1 VLEGGLGILS
11 VLLGQLSNLF
21 SVLSFLEGKFLGE
34 SVLLSSGSLKGG
46 SLSLELI
53 SNLFGDGIGLG
64 LLFLGLSLGLSF
76 SGMSLGNSGG
86 SFGLGGFDSSGGFL
100 RGSSG
105 LGAHLGDGLGSSLLS
120 LNNLLGV
127 RDMHEGGLGLL
138 VHLGVCSLDDFLSAL
153 SGLGS
158 LDSGVDS
165 VVDCLLGS
173 VLHLGDGSLLG
184 GLSRLNF
191 NLGGSFDGV
200 DGFDG
205 VLKGLL
211 ESLGLLLGDMSGLLS
226 LGSGTLQGSNDELDL
241 LLDDLSLHL
250 SNSGVLLVDGSLG
263 LLFTVKTVHDS
274 ETSLEVVLVDL
285 DLRKVGVHDLH
296 GVLTGSGESHNVIP
310 MLDVHLT
317 VLSSELLLLDSDVRV
332 LDTSPEES
340 PSGKNLSTISGRP
353 VVNTVE
359 VTVPDDSL
367 AGQELVLVL
376 IEDPFSSEVGVGGEL
391 YSLLVSTY
399 LSKFV
404 GVFTFADILGQS
416 GFHLVVKSLE
426 FGVVGGV
433 STAGSGLNG
442 RSSGASG

>member
-1 VLEGGLGILS
+1 
-11 VLLGQLSNLF
+11 
-21 SVLSFLEGKFLGE
+21 
-34 SVLLSSGSLKGG
+34 
-46 SLSLELI
+46 
-53 SNLFGDGIGLG
+53 
-64 LLFLGLSLGLSF
+64 
-76 SGMSLGNSGG
+76 
-86 SFGLGGFDSSGGFL
+86 
-100 RGSSG
+100 
-105 LGAHLGDGLGSSLLS
+105 
-120 LNNLLGV
+120 
-127 RDMHEGGLGLL
+127 
-138 VHLGVCSLDDFLSAL
+138 
-153 SGLGS
+153 
-158 LDSGVDS
+158 
-165 VVDCLLGS
+165 VDCLLGS

-416 GFHLVVKSLE
+416 SFHLVVKSLE